1 MKHAVPK
8 TARPDLELDAGARA
22 HFEDPV
28 YYSDTYDWRDEDVV
42 YYRALAE
49 ARGSV
54 LEHGIGNGRV
64 ALPMAR
70 AGVEVTGL
78 DHTRAMLDHLR
89 ALLKREPPAVRRR
102 VELHQGDVRTAR
114 LGKRFPLVICPF
126 NAALHLY
133 TRQDVEAWL
142 ARVREHLEP
151 RGELVFDISMP
162 IPADLAR
169 DPSVP
174 YRIPPFEHPTA
185 GRVAYREHFD
195 YDRVR
200 QVLFVSMFFEPAP
213 RRRSAKSARGKA
225 TRRAETVAQTRNGEA
240 AAQTRRAETAAQT
253 RKGEAAAKTR
263 KGEAAAE
270 NRESAARVATPRQ
283 ITETFM
289 TPLAHRQFY
298 PQEMEA
304 LLHYNGFEVRELYGD
319 FERGPLVQTSDV
331 MVWHVAPRRAARRGT
346 TR

>member
-1 MKHAVPK
+1 MDRAHEPLGPVLSRPARRAAKKAK
-8 TARPDLELDAGARA
+8 TPPDLELEAGARA

-42 YYRALAE
+42 YYRDVALK
-49 ARGSV
+49 RGRV

-70 AGVEVTGL
+70 AGVHVTGL
-78 DHTRAMLDHLR
+78 DHTPAMLDHLR
-89 ALLKREPPAVRRR
+89 ELLKQEPPAVRRR
-102 VELHQGDVRTAR
+102 IELHQGDVRTTR

-133 TRQDVEAWL
+133 TRVDVEQWL

-151 RGELVFDISMP
+151 GGELVFDISMP
-162 IPADLAR
+162 VPGDLPR
-169 DPSVP
+169 DPNVP

-185 GRVAYREHFD
+185 GRVSYREHFD

-200 QVLFVSMFFEPAP
+200 QVLFVSMYFEPAP
-213 RRRSAKSARGKA
+213 RKTK
-225 TRRAETVAQTRNGEA
+225 T
-240 AAQTRRAETAAQT
+240 
-253 RKGEAAAKTR
+253 KAKT
-263 KGEAAAE
+263 K
-270 NRESAARVATPRQ
+270 Q

-289 TPLAHRQFY
+289 TPLAQRQFY

-304 LLHYNGFEVRELYGD
+304 LLHYNGFDVKELYGD

-331 MVWHVAPRRAARRGT
+331 MVWHVTPRARGAKR
-346 TR
+346 

>member
-1 MKHAVPK
+1 MDRAHEPLGPVLSRPARRAAKKAK
-8 TARPDLELDAGARA
+8 TPPDLELEAGARA

-28 YYSDTYDWRDEDVV
+28 YYSDWRDEDVV
-42 YYRALAE
+42 YYRDVALK
-49 ARGSV
+49 RGRV

-70 AGVEVTGL
+70 AGVHVTGL
-78 DHTRAMLDHLR
+78 DHTPAMLDHLR
-89 ALLKREPPAVRRR
+89 ELLKQEPPAVRRR
-102 VELHQGDVRTAR
+102 IELHQGDVRTTR

-133 TRQDVEAWL
+133 TRVDVEQWL

-151 RGELVFDISMP
+151 GGELVFDISMP
-162 IPADLAR
+162 VPGDLAR
-169 DPSVP
+169 DPNVP

-185 GRVAYREHFD
+185 GRVSYREHFD

-200 QVLFVSMFFEPAP
+200 QVLFVSMYFEPAP
-213 RRRSAKSARGKA
+213 RKTK
-225 TRRAETVAQTRNGEA
+225 T
-240 AAQTRRAETAAQT
+240 
-253 RKGEAAAKTR
+253 KAKT
-263 KGEAAAE
+263 K
-270 NRESAARVATPRQ
+270 Q

-289 TPLAHRQFY
+289 TPLAQRQFY

-304 LLHYNGFEVRELYGD
+304 LLHYNGFDVKELYGD

-331 MVWHVAPRRAARRGT
+331 MVWHVTPRARGAKR
-346 TR
+346 

>member
-1 MKHAVPK
+1 MKHAATK
-8 TARPDLELDAGARA
+8 TARPDLELEAGARA

-49 ARGSV
+49 ARGRV

-102 VELHQGDVRTAR
+102 VVLHEGDVRTAR
-114 LGKRFPLVICPF
+114 LGKRFPLVFCPF

-133 TRQDVEAWL
+133 TRRDVEAWL

-185 GRVAYREHFD
+185 GRVSYREHFD

-213 RRRSAKSARGKA
+213 RRRSAKGAPAARKAAGGTSARKA
-225 TRRAETVAQTRNGEA
+225 ASRV
-240 AAQTRRAETAAQT
+240 
-253 RKGEAAAKTR
+253 
-263 KGEAAAE
+263 
-270 NRESAARVATPRQ
+270 SAPRQ

-331 MVWHVAPRRAARRGT
+331 MVWHATPRRGKRR
-346 TR
+346 